1 LLPIPLDRRKPGLVV
16 LELGEGCRRSA
27 VDQDGPATSGLDGRS
42 VSTVDES
49 GDLQTI
55 AVIVDGFAVVPTH
68 VVDDPTE
75 DASISAEA
83 GNEATPHEPTASD
96 GPERRPAPAPA
107 RHQAVAEMKK
117 PAIVHRT

>member
-16 LELGEGCRRSA
+16 LELGKGCRSRA

-42 VSTVDES
+42 VSSVDES
-49 GDLQTI
+49 GDLKTI
-55 AVIVDGFAVVPTH
+55 AVFVDGFAVVPTH

-75 DASISAEA
+75 EASISAEA
-83 GNEATPHEPTASD
+83 GNEATSHEPTVSD
-96 GPERRPAPAPA
+96 GSERRPVSAPA
-107 RHQAVAEMKK
+107 RHQALAEMKK